1 MKKKYPLTIK
11 ELMMIWVIK
20 NMTLEEV
27 FIFDILALE
36 KRIHKMTVPQ
46 GIKDNVWGERTL
58 IRIRKSLGLSCTIII
73 DFDIRLKLNKL
84 EEYYRLLYIAAYPI
98 LFPVSKWSIQQFKT
112 RYNLNKIILK
122 DSEIMREG
130 NN

>member
-1 MKKKYPLTIK
+1 MKYPLTIK

-36 KRIHKMTVPQ
+36 KRIHNVPQ
-46 GIKDNVWGERTL
+46 SIKDNTWGEKTL

-122 DSEIMREG
+122 GSEIMRKG
-130 NN
+130 NK